1 MSTDD
6 EVSSEVDFRVTTRS
20 MGRPPETETQELRE
34 KEELSHLKKKKSGH
48 LGFLNRI
55 YREIEDLMIDPANY
69 DQVLNYK
76 QSTAYD
82 N

>member
-1 MSTDD
+1 
-6 EVSSEVDFRVTTRS
+6 

-34 KEELSHLKKKKSGH
+34 KEELSHLKKKTSGH